1 MEAEEILEFIQEN
14 PVFFLA
20 TVKDDKPCVRGMMLY
35 RADEIGIIFA
45 AGAEKELN
53 RQLLENPA
61 VELCFYSPGDNRQV
75 RIGGAVEFLEDPG
88 IKRDASEK
96 IPFLKARRDA
106 GGDEAIALYRLRHG
120 VATVWSPESG
130 SDSKEFITL

>member
-1 MEAEEILEFIQEN
+1 MNAEEVLEFIEEN

-35 RADEIGIIFA
+35 RADGLGIIFA
-45 AGAEKELN
+45 AGVEKDLHH
-53 RQLLENPA
+53 QLLENPA
-61 VELCFYSPGDNRQV
+61 VELCFYRPLDNRQI

-88 IKRDASEK
+88 MKRDAWER

-106 GGDEAIALYRLRHG
+106 GGAPSIALYRLRHG

-130 SDSKEFITL
+130 SDSKDFITL